1 MSGSSPAV
9 HRRLGSRPRTQ
20 PESCRPHADLQR
32 WPSLI
37 RKSEIYT
44 ASSAPRRHG
53 REGLCPRRRQG
64 LPERTQWRSAT
75 VDALDETAIERN
87 FQWGRSASAHNAS
100 TKPASAAGRSIGL
113 AQAKGASTSAI
124 VAPPPRPGRP
134 RRARSPDSRGPIQWL
149 ARHRGHELDTGE
161 PLGPRGIFTERE
173 DQAPDAPTNKGRVC
187 VHVRDR
193 QHDARSRQENHH
205 RGRDDER

>member
-1 MSGSSPAV
+1 MLCSAAQDASPLSGMVTMYLLMSVLPFGALAEAGLQPAKRCPPVLIPRSPKV
-9 HRRLGSRPRTQ
+9 SRKAAWFAIAPTVATMEETDARG
-20 PESCRPHADLQR
+20 
-32 WPSLI
+32 
-37 RKSEIYT
+37 
-44 ASSAPRRHG
+44 PRRP
-53 REGLCPRRRQG
+53 PR
-64 LPERTQWRSAT
+64 
-75 VDALDETAIERN
+75 DAL
-87 FQWGRSASAHNAS
+87 QWGRSASAHKAS

-205 RGRDDER
+205 RGRDEGR